1 MSTIPPGPGADP
13 GDGARPPDPGPP
25 LTIEDPTEESSI
37 GRDFVQPQS
46 SGGGFAR
53 NAIIVDKENLHF
65 TEMPMDPI
73 RRDAVAHWVI
83 FNDPSEE
90 VQSVRWA
97 RGGRYQEYV
106 ETNAKISN
114 IQYRVSSDDRI
125 PSSLNPYG
133 VRTET
138 IRLTYKDVF
147 EEAGTG
153 VEVFVDYLRSAGFA
167 SVGRTYLDHALEYQE
182 AYSSTENRVI
192 YDGSPG
198 FNQLIADVKFDYN
211 FYTKLY
217 EQNLDRYGISET
229 LSPHIYTFYLEKE
242 RGLTSGDSAFYGDE
256 IDVGFTE
263 PRINQDGYVDQWIYN
278 DFITLNRSSEMQRV
292 FINAIR
298 ETSLSSEKSGEIDRG
313 EYYDIWA
320 SRYPDAIAGSVDT
333 TSGPTP
339 LSNGIAI
346 LSEKYRNMLIP
357 LTTEDRIHTSYNS
370 YKELFPMFA
379 EIQYS
384 QTTPNQIVKR
394 LSLEDGPEESLPA
407 LNNLMRDVVSDF
419 ENLRGSAETTFASYR
434 SFGENHERIYTD
446 PGNTTYTLPVGGT
459 AERRIFDIGQWAL
472 GEEFVDFDESS
483 YLFLKNFSG
492 EEAESTLSDLL
503 IIRRN
508 TDIIDDTSSGLSVL
522 SSNMRAML
530 LELANNNR
538 RTYEDI
544 MSGDRAYSED
554 VFFKVS
560 KYFVSPEGVRSI
572 IPMQSFYLLNNGHNR
587 SVVNFIDTQL
597 RYGRTYEYEIHT
609 CRLVVGTQT
618 RIVSARYFDPETF
631 TIRTDGEPG
640 FRVTGNFRPVTM
652 GEVTFVG
659 GSPGGSGPF
668 ETAIPSEF
676 LSDGEQIYLVDVD
689 LELTPSIK
697 LIELPYASS
706 VTSGIN
712 ILRGTVLDDPPM
724 PPEVEVYPYRAVN
737 NELLFLLNTGAGS
750 KEYEPIAFTPQEQL
764 YINRLRSMNTDP
776 NKIEILYENDD
787 PSTKFEVYRT
797 DRKPTSYD
805 DFREKI
811 FSTIDTRDALIGY
824 RNASSTSFRSKVLPN
839 KKYYYLFRAI
849 DVHGH
854 ASYPSPVY
862 EIELIDSDGAVF
874 PVVKTIEI
882 KANERRKTKFK
893 KLNRFLKI
901 SPTFLQSV
909 LNSNDPSM
917 QTAER
922 PPTSTELPVGVQDE
936 SVWERSF
943 KIRLTSRKTGRK
955 LDLNIKCK
963 KEYDDRRP
971 AAIPPLRTAG
981 VAPLPDSTAPLSTA
995 GVASI
1000 PTFTTP
1006 SVTTTTTS
1014 TPSAVPGG
1022 SIGTSSPPGIIGT
1035 RTGGP
1040 TTKPTV
1046 PADDTGVSTPP
1057 LVPVG
1062 RGRIAVNTRDPDI
1075 PTLGR
1080 LTRTGTRVFRDFPPA
1095 PYDPPPPRDPDPDL
1109 QSSVDD
1115 PKARRRRDD
1124 S

>member
-13 GDGARPPDPGPP
+13 GDGSRPPDPGPP
-25 LTIEDPTEESSI
+25 LFEEDLTEEASI
-37 GRDFVQPQS
+37 GRSFVSPQS
-46 SGGGFAR
+46 SGGGFAK
-53 NAIIVDKENLHF
+53 NAIVVDKENLHF
-65 TEMPMDPI
+65 TEVPMDPI

-90 VQSVRWA
+90 VRSVRWA
-97 RGGRYQEYV
+97 REGRYEQYV
-106 ETNAKISN
+106 EENAKISN
-114 IQYRVSSDDRI
+114 IRYRVSSDDPT

-133 VRTET
+133 IRTET

-153 VEVFVDYLRSAGFA
+153 VDVFVDYLRSAGFA
-167 SVGRTYLDHALEYQE
+167 NIGRTYLDHALEYQE
-182 AYSSTENRVI
+182 AYSSTENSII
-192 YDGSPG
+192 YEGSPG

-217 EQNLDRYGISET
+217 EENLDRYSITET

-242 RGLTSGDSAFYGDE
+242 RGLTGGDSAFYGDE
-256 IDVGFTE
+256 LDVDFTE
-263 PRINQDGYVDQWIYN
+263 PRINQDGYIDQWIYN
-278 DFITLNRSSEMQRV
+278 DFITLNRSSQMQRI

-298 ETSLSSEKSGEIDRG
+298 ETSPGSEKSGEIDRG
-313 EYYDIWA
+313 EYYDVWA
-320 SRYPDAIAGSVDT
+320 SRYPDAIAGSADT
-333 TSGPTP
+333 TSGLTP
-339 LSNGIAI
+339 LSSGLAI

-357 LTTEDRIHTSYNS
+357 LTTEDKIHTSYNS
-370 YKELFPMFA
+370 YKELFPIFT
-379 EIQYS
+379 EVQYS

-394 LSLEDGPEESLPA
+394 LSIEDGDLPA
-407 LNNLMRDVVSDF
+407 LNNLMRDVFSDF
-419 ENLRGSAETTFASYR
+419 ENLGGPGDPAFASYR

-472 GEEFVDFDESS
+472 GEDFVDFDEST

-503 IIRRN
+503 LIRRN
-508 TDIIDDTSSGLSVL
+508 TDTLEETPTGLSVL
-522 SSNMRAML
+522 SANMRSIL

-572 IPMQSFYLLNNGHNR
+572 IPMQNFYLLNNGHNR
-587 SVVNFIDTQL
+587 SIVNFIDTQL

-618 RIVSARYFDPETF
+618 RITAARYFDPETF

-640 FRVTGNFRPVTM
+640 FRVTGHFRTVTM

-659 GSPGGSGPF
+659 GGPGTGGPSA
-668 ETAIPSEF
+668 ELGIPSEF
-676 LSDGEQIYLVDVD
+676 FSEGEQIYLVDVD
-689 LELTPSIK
+689 LELIPSIK
-697 LIELPYASS
+697 IIELPYASS
-706 VTSGIN
+706 VTSGVN

-750 KEYEPIAFTPQEQL
+750 REYAPVVFSPQEQL
-764 YINRLRSMNTDP
+764 YVNRLRSMNLDP

-787 PSTKFEVYRT
+787 PSTRFEVYRT
-797 DRKPTSYD
+797 DKRPTSYE
-805 DFREKI
+805 DFRENI
-811 FSTIDTRDALIGY
+811 FSTIDTRDSLIGY
-824 RNASSTSFRSKVLPN
+824 RNASSTSFKSKVVPN

-854 ASYPSPVY
+854 TSHPSEVY
-862 EIELIDSDGAVF
+862 EVELVDNDGAVF
-874 PVVKTIEI
+874 PVVRTIEI
-882 KANERRKTKFK
+882 VSSERRKTKFK

-909 LNSNDPSM
+909 LNSSDPSM
-917 QTAER
+917 QNTSH
-922 PPTSTELPVGVQDE
+922 PPRSTELPIGVQNE
-936 SVWERSF
+936 SVWDRSF

-955 LDLNIKCK
+955 IDLNIKCK
-963 KEYDDRRP
+963 KEYEDTRP
-971 AAIPPLRTAG
+971 PEMPPLQIGG
-981 VAPLPDSTAPLSTA
+981 VAVPPATPLSIS
-995 GVASI
+995 GVASL
-1000 PTFTTP
+1000 PTW
-1006 SVTTTTTS
+1006 TS
-1014 TPSAVPGG
+1014 PPIVETSSGLPSAAPGRPPLVSGVPGV
-1022 SIGTSSPPGIIGT
+1022 TGT

-1040 TTKPTV
+1040 TTGPRLPSAEAAPLPTGAASASSLRKDEIDPAIAAKAAVLLNKSSNGLPSKATLTEASAATGATAGTPAPTV
-1046 PADDTGVSTPP
+1046 TATTYRS
-1057 LVPVG
+1057 
-1062 RGRIAVNTRDPDI
+1062 
-1075 PTLGR
+1075 
-1080 LTRTGTRVFRDFPPA
+1080 
-1095 PYDPPPPRDPDPDL
+1095 
-1109 QSSVDD
+1109 
-1115 PKARRRRDD
+1115 K
-1124 S
+1124 